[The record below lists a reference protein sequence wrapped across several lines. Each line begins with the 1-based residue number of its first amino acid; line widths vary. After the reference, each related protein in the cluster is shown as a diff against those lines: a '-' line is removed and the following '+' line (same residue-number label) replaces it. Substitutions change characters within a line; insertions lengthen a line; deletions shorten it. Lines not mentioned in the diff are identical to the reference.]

1 MENGESVLEE
11 ATVLHEIDLKIMGAW
26 LLEMRDAD
34 AALQPDWISGQFQLY
49 VKDDLGRMKR
59 VKRVLME
66 FEDKEALDER

>member
-1 MENGESVLEE
+1 
-11 ATVLHEIDLKIMGAW
+11 MGAW

-49 VKDDLGRMKR
+49 VKDDLGRMKK

-66 FEDKEALDER
+66 FEDKEVTDER